1 MEDRIRRLEEQVAE
15 LASSL
20 ARVEARLE
28 RMPAADTAS
37 LLEPAVAETEGAPL
51 VGPLEERGLPRVLS
65 LLGRSL
71 LILGGAYVFRM
82 AAESGAL
89 PPLPGVLLG
98 LLYAILWMALA
109 DRAGTR
115 GAKLSAAFFGVTSA
129 LIAFPLLWE
138 ATSRFHALS
147 AEAASLLVAGG
158 TGLGLAIAWRQDL
171 PALAWSAVG
180 LALTAV
186 VGLFERTFAI
196 LPLTAVVIAQG
207 AATLWLAYG
216 RRRWTGLRWPAAAA
230 ADLAVAALVLLA
242 SHPASLPP
250 EYRGL
255 TSPRAIAVVLLL
267 PAAYL
272 AGFAIETIARRGCA
286 RAFEAA
292 QSAAAILV
300 GFGGALAIAHASQGG
315 VGALG
320 AAGAAAAAVSYA
332 VAFVLFEKRESAVGN
347 GRFYSGLALL
357 FLLISGIFAF
367 PAALT
372 VPLFSILAAAA
383 ALASRR
389 SGRSLLEAHAL
400 LYFLAAAIAAGSA
413 RAAVETFASSLPGPP
428 PLPRLGAIFPLLAA
442 VFVVG
447 ALLSAAR
454 RGETGWQTTIPS
466 AGASGLALL
475 LAGALFVALA
485 ARALSLSDP
494 GALAALRT
502 GVLAA
507 FAFLLAAAYSASRIR
522 ELRFL
527 AWATLALAAIK
538 LLAQDLPAGRP
549 ATLLLAFALLGGAL
563 IFAPRLLARRAAA
576 PRGRDLS

>member
-15 LASSL
+15 LEASL
-20 ARVEARLE
+20 KRMRVRLDGMQVAGSASFVE
-28 RMPAADTAS
+28 PAAIQTKR
-37 LLEPAVAETEGAPL
+37 APS
-51 VGPLEERGLPRVLS
+51 GRPLEGRGVPEVLR

-82 AAESGAL
+82 ATESGAL
-89 PPLPGVLLG
+89 SPLPGAVLG

-109 DRAGTR
+109 DRAGSR

-138 ATSRFHALS
+138 ATSRFNVLS
-147 AEAASLLVAGG
+147 AEAASVLVAGG
-158 TGLGLAIAWRQDL
+158 AGLGLAVAFRQDL
-171 PALAWSAVG
+171 PALAWAATG

-186 VGLFERTFAI
+186 AGLFERTLAI
-196 LPLTAVVIAQG
+196 LPLTATVMAQG
-207 AATLWLAYG
+207 VATLWLAYG

-230 ADLAVAALVLLA
+230 VDFAVAALVLLA
-242 SHPASLPP
+242 SHPASLPT
-250 EYRGL
+250 EYRNL
-255 TSPRAIAVVLLL
+255 TSARAIALALLL
-267 PAAYL
+267 PATYL
-272 AGFAIETIARRGCA
+272 AGFAIQTIARRGSA
-286 RAFEAA
+286 RAFETA
-292 QSAAAILV
+292 QSAAVILV
-300 GFGGALAIAHASQGG
+300 GYGGALAIARASGSG

-320 AAGAAAAAVSYA
+320 AAGASAAAASYA
-332 VAFVLFEKRESAVGN
+332 VAFVLFEKGVSAASN
-347 GRFYSGLALL
+347 ARYYSALALL
-357 FLLISGIFAF
+357 FLLLSGFLAF
-367 PAALT
+367 PAALA
-372 VPLFSILAAAA
+372 VPLFSLLAAGA

-389 SGRSLLEAHAL
+389 SVRSILEAHAL
-400 LYFLAAAIAAGSA
+400 LYFLAATIVAGSA
-413 RAAVETFASSLPGPP
+413 RAAVDAFASPLPGAP
-428 PLPRLGAIFPLLAA
+428 PLPRLAAFLPILAA
-442 VFVVG
+442 ALVVA

-454 RGETGWQTTIPS
+454 RRETGWVARIPS

-475 LAGALFVALA
+475 LAGALLVALA

-507 FAFLLAAAYSASRIR
+507 FAFLLAAAYSARRIE

-549 ATLLLAFALLGGAL
+549 ATLLLAFVLLGGAL
-563 IFAPRLLARRAAA
+563 IFAPRLLARRAS
-576 PRGRDLS
+576 PGRDLS